1 MSTYFSVDDVFRMGI
16 DIECNGQDFYH
27 CAAAK
32 ATDPRTKALFN
43 ELIKQEKKHEAL
55 FERLL
60 AHLPVLPV
68 HTSDFGPHGES
79 DMYLKALADTH
90 VFNASADDIERMVA
104 KCKTVEDV
112 IDLAVRFE
120 KESILFFL
128 WVKDHTRPEW
138 GRDKIDQLIQEEQG
152 HIVRLAHIRQ
162 SHGASSL

>member
-1 MSTYFSVDDVFRMGI
+1 
-16 DIECNGQDFYH
+16 
-27 CAAAK
+27 
-32 ATDPRTKALFN
+32 
-43 ELIKQEKKHEAL
+43 
-55 FERLL
+55 
-60 AHLPVLPV
+60 
-68 HTSDFGPHGES
+68 
-79 DMYLKALADTH
+79 
-90 VFNASADDIERMVA
+90 
-104 KCKTVEDV
+104 V